1 MLNELGARGINEVH
15 VEAGTGLNGSLLQE
29 GCVAEL
35 LLYLAP
41 MLIGEIAQGVAR
53 LPEFTTLDQA
63 LRLRLHDVCRVG
75 DDLRVIAR
83 LR

>member
-1 MLNELGARGINEVH
+1 
-15 VEAGTGLNGSLLQE
+15 
-29 GCVAEL
+29 
-35 LLYLAP
+35 

-75 DDLRVIAR
+75 DDLRVIAS